1 MFLDNIN
8 FTMVISAQTV
18 SIEASKSECESDTLV
33 GANLVEFASYAQLL
47 NFVDI
52 AKSDVLPD
60 LFETTLNWEFW
71 TNHRTNVAVEN
82 SVTFSQ
88 LTPSGNFFIRY

>member
-1 MFLDNIN
+1 
-8 FTMVISAQTV
+8 MVISAQTV
-18 SIEASKSECESDTLV
+18 SSEASKSECENDTLV
-33 GANLVEFASYAQLL
+33 GANLVEFSSNSQLM

-60 LFETTLNWEFW
+60 LLETKQHWEFW

-88 LTPSGNFFIRY
+88 LTPEGNVTISY